1 MLLFIWRHNCKDT
14 LIIKFQGFCVNLK
27 KLFSLLYQRHLLADW
42 FAQRTQDDAIVFTM
56 FIDSDMIQVR
66 TITDEIIPFQ
76 SGSAFY

>member
-1 MLLFIWRHNCKDT
+1 M
-14 LIIKFQGFCVNLK
+14 
-27 KLFSLLYQRHLLADW
+27 LADW

-76 SGSAFY
+76 SGNALLLTRFKFVQLLMTLFPSNLEVHFTSA